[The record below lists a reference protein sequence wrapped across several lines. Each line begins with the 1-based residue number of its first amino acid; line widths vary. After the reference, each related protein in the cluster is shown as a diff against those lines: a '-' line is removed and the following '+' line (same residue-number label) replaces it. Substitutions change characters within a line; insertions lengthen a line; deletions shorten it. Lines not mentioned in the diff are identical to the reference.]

1 MINKEE
7 KEKAIQYLID
17 NIPEDCLKK
26 IFDKIQSEGLDW
38 MITMHFELGMYVR
51 NTLREGGFNWDPML
65 LDDIWSELICK
76 AAHRKFGAAYRKFG
90 TIKKI
95 VDMIVRMQKEKQ
107 GRRKS
112 ALEKQLTDQFNRF
125 F

>member
-7 KEKAIQYLID
+7 KERAIQYLIE

-26 IFDKIQSEGLDW
+26 IFDKIQNEGLDW

-51 NTLREGGFNWDPML
+51 NTLREGGFDWDPML
-65 LDDIWSELICK
+65 LDDIWSDLICI
-76 AAHRKFGAAYRKFG
+76 AAHRKFGA
-90 TIKKI
+90 IKKI
-95 VDMIVRMQKEKQ
+95 VDTIVRMQKEMQ
-107 GRRKS
+107 ERRKS